1 MWRETSTA
9 ADGELPDSAYERAL
23 MLRTG
28 LVTRAT
34 GGAMADQIYRLL
46 RQGFIDEP
54 HTKQL
59 LPQFV
64 RTCRTVD
71 DFWSY
76 IAATS
81 PTYQGR
87 RDHLREQ
94 FEPLM
99 DYLERASAP
108 ASAMISEALLSY
120 DETGIHHAWAK
131 ALERSESDPDG
142 AITAARTL
150 LESVCKHILDE
161 RSVGPAY
168 SDADDLPKLYRKASE
183 KLNLAPSQHAEE
195 IFKRVLGGCTSVV
208 EGLGSLRN
216 KVGDAHGQ
224 GKRRQVRAASR
235 HAHLAVNLA
244 GAMSLFL
251 IETLLA

>member
-1 MWRETSTA
+1 MWSDPYGTTDDEI
-9 ADGELPDSAYERAL
+9 PDTAYERAL
-23 MLRTG
+23 MLRTR

-34 GGAMADQIYRLL
+34 GGAMTDRLYRVL
-46 RQGFIDEP
+46 RQGFIDDS
-54 HTKQL
+54 HSKQL

-81 PTYQGR
+81 PNYQGR
-87 RDHLREQ
+87 REHLREQ

-99 DYLERASAP
+99 DYLERSSAP

-120 DETGIHHAWAK
+120 DEAGIHRAWAK
-131 ALERSESDPDG
+131 ALERSESDPEG

-150 LESVCKHILDE
+150 LESVCKHILE
-161 RSVGPAY
+161 EGSIGLSY

-183 KLNLAPSQHAEE
+183 KLNLAPSQHTEE

-224 GKRRQVRAASR
+224 GKRRPVRAASR